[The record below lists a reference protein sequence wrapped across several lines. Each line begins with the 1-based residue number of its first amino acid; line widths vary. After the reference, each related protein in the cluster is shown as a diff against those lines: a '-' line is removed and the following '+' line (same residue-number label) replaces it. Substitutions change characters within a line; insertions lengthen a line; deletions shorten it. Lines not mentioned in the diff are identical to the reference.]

1 MMSMYVATAHVTLR
15 LFDSASLKDKRQVV
29 RSILARA
36 RNHFEV
42 SAAEVG
48 SQDIWNLAELGF
60 ACVSGDS
67 GHARDVLD
75 EVIRS
80 IGDSRPDVEITQAD
94 TDVISIE

>member
-1 MMSMYVATAHVTLR
+1 MHVATAHITLR

-36 RNHFEV
+36 RNQFEV

-48 SQDIWNLAELGF
+48 SQDIWNLAEIGV
-60 ACVSGDS
+60 ACVSGES
-67 GHARDVLD
+67 AHALDVVE

-80 IGDSRPDVEITQAD
+80 IESSRPDVEITQSA
-94 TDVISIE
+94 TDVITVE

>member
-1 MMSMYVATAHVTLR
+1 MYVATGRVTLR
-15 LFDSASLKDKRQVV
+15 LFESASLKDKRQVV

-48 SQDIWNLAELGF
+48 NQKIWNLAEIGV
-60 ACVSGDS
+60 AYVSGES
-67 GHARDVLD
+67 GHALDVIE

-80 IGDSRPDVEITQAD
+80 IEASRPDLEITQAS
-94 TDVISIE
+94 TDVINVS

>member
-1 MMSMYVATAHVTLR
+1 MHVATAHITLR

-36 RNHFEV
+36 RNQFEV

-48 SQDIWNLAELGF
+48 SQDIWNLAEIGV
-60 ACVSGDS
+60 ACVSGES
-67 GHARDVLD
+67 SHALDVIE

-80 IGDSRPDVEITQAD
+80 IESSRPDVEITQSA
-94 TDVISIE
+94 TDVITVE